1 MTLFIISFVLLSFAS
16 VKSGYGQLVRSL
28 EASNELPSYL
38 KGFEADRPMVVV
50 EQNRDEEYISISRI
64 FYRPQ
69 NDEIIQI
76 TFKDYS
82 VNPKSY
88 QKQLSR
94 LKKLKKEDNNTSV
107 SRYKGNLMNR
117 ERRENYIE
125 KGLYLGQNK
134 AVEIVHE
141 GAISDTTLSTILL
154 NRLDLE
160 LVKAKL

>member
-1 MTLFIISFVLLSFAS
+1 
-16 VKSGYGQLVRSL
+16 
-28 EASNELPSYL
+28 
-38 KGFEADRPMVVV
+38 
-50 EQNRDEEYISISRI
+50 
-64 FYRPQ
+64 
-69 NDEIIQI
+69 
-76 TFKDYS
+76 
-82 VNPKSY
+82 
-88 QKQLSR
+88 
-94 LKKLKKEDNNTSV
+94 
-107 SRYKGNLMNR
+107 MNR